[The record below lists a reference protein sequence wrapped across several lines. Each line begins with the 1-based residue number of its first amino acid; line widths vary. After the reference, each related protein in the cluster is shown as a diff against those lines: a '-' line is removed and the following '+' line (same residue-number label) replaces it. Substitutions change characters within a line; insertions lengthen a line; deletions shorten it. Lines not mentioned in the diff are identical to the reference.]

1 MAKGVRPA
9 ATAAALAAMVLAAA
23 PVPAA
28 GPVHPGGCR
37 ILVHDG
43 LPLDSL
49 TRDVVQGIFLGDVRF
64 VGQVRVVPFTYGEGT
79 AAERKFVTQCLG
91 MTASAFR
98 LNWVRLVFRE
108 GIAPPRNAYNTAA
121 MLAVV
126 DTTPGAIGY
135 LVTDEGGMP
144 PLPPR
149 VRLLHY

>member
-1 MAKGVRPA
+1 MAKGVRSVA
-9 ATAAALAAMVLAAA
+9 AAALAAMVLAAA
-23 PVPAA
+23 PAPAA
-28 GPVHPGGCR
+28 GPVQPGGCR

-64 VGQVRVVPFTYGEGT
+64 VGQVRVVPFT

-108 GIAPPRNAYNTAA
+108 GIAPPRNAHNTAA

-135 LVTDEGGMP
+135 LVTDEGAMP
-144 PLPPR
+144 RLPSG